1 MSDAVDEIRA
11 AWGRIHPDLD
21 VSYVELTGRL
31 TRIARILDRELAD
44 FFRAHNMEF
53 WEFDVLSTLRRN
65 GGDTGLT
72 AGALNK
78 ALMVTSGAITNRID
92 RLAAKNLVERVPD
105 PTDRRAIRVQLTDA
119 GRDLVDTML
128 PLHAANQERVLQAFP
143 ATDRADLIPLLRSL
157 SVALGDTSIA

>member
-1 MSDAVDEIRA
+1 MADAVDEIRA

-31 TRIARILDRELAD
+31 TRIARILDRELTD

-105 PTDRRAIRVQLTDA
+105 PTDRRAVRVQLTDA
-119 GRDLVDTML
+119 GRDLVDTIL

-143 ATDRADLIPLLRSL
+143 ATDRANLIPLLRSL